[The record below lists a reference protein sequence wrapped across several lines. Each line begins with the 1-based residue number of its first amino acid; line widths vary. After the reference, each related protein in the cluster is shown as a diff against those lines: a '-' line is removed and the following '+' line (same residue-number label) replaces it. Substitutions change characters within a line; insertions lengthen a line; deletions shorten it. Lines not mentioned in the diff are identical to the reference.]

1 METST
6 RNVKKWV
13 RHLGALGAD
22 TLHFAHALGGRRYTS
37 DRLLVIGTPEFEP
50 WHFVAHLAEE
60 AKRDHRADL
69 IPTLVRWEVPQ
80 GSPAHLAVSTSE
92 LTQLTR
98 NQTLLIVSSCSH
110 SPQLLQR
117 VTDAKKRG
125 ARIMAVHR
133 NDEDLADISHEMLSI
148 DPLRDDHDF
157 DLAQH
162 LVTDIAP
169 MVEGQERRRW
179 TRAVVR
185 N

>member
-1 METST
+1 M
-6 RNVKKWV
+6 KKWI
-13 RHLGALGAD
+13 RNLGDLGVE
-22 TLHFAHALGGRRYTS
+22 TLHFAKALGGRRYTT

-60 AKRDHRADL
+60 AKRGHRADL
-69 IPTLVRWEVPQ
+69 IPTLVRWEVPP
-80 GSPAHLAVSTSE
+80 GSPAHLAVSVGEVS
-92 LTQLTR
+92 QLTR

-110 SPQLLQR
+110 STELLER

-133 NDEDLADISHEMLSI
+133 DDEDLVGLSHEMLSV

-157 DLAQH
+157 DLTQH

-169 MVEGQERRRW
+169 LAERQERRRW
-179 TRAVVR
+179 TRTVIR
-185 N
+185 S